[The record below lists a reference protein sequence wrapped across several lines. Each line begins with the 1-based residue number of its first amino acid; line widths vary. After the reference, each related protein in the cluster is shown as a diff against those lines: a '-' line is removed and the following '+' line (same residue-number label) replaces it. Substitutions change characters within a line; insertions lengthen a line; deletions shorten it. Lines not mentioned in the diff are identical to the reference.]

1 MGMTD
6 PYQKFYESITKA
18 LNKQT
23 EMIVWIAK
31 RVLSAKEFAEFVD
44 EFAEKTDKKSE
55 VMDSLKKKGQKNG
68 NENP

>member
-1 MGMTD
+1 MEMTD

-31 RVLSAKEFAEFVD
+31 RVLTAKEFAEFVD
-44 EFAEKTDKKSE
+44 EFAEKPDKKTE
-55 VMDSLKKKGQKNG
+55 VLDAMKQKG
-68 NENP
+68 P